1 MGLLNSIKVLRS
13 KLLEPGEKIN
23 IRGGEIGLKNG
34 EFGNLGT
41 VSSEKISLMGNRIE
55 SVERIETGEQE
66 IASGNIISSENRNFL
81 FSYGVIESQI
91 GKIGNIRSRGR
102 GVSLSRIK
110 NIGEIHSVGTSVHKS
125 VLDGIDSIFSGSI
138 GVYQSFVKDI
148 GTVVT
153 KNDGI
158 YESEL
163 DTVKEIYSGRDAI
176 YRSVVRKVDKIFSDY
191 VGVYGSEIDTVDSI
205 FSGVKGVFRSD
216 VGTIKK
222 IISENQGIK
231 NSTIGS
237 VGEIIS
243 KKTAIYDSDIGFVGG
258 IESESHG
265 IIDSTL
271 DEVERIT
278 SGYSSIKNSEI
289 KSVGT
294 VISKHFGISGSKIG
308 FVDEVLS
315 RLDGIYKSY
324 VDNVSDVYSKG
335 NGVSNSEIYRIG
347 KIKAEKSGI
356 LKSRVKN
363 IGSIESKETG
373 VYKSVID
380 KVGSIKSG
388 RIGIYDSEIGV
399 VGDIHSSEAGV
410 ASSNGIKVYG
420 DLLQKGGRNWIG
432 IYESFMTYVVGDKV
446 EGRMLDHLS
455 YGGLVAAKT
464 IDVDHYNF
472 GISVLTKSE
481 NKDFITYRGDWE
493 KLKEELKDDRELL
506 KNLQIFVVN
515 DETVESFEE
524 LKELNDSYG
533 EYIEG
538 ELSLSDIENDI
549 EHLRF
554 FNFLP
559 DKYYGQMV
567 SSLAKKDDNRCK
579 EKLGSFGD
587 LLLGIRGRMGVE
599 YVNDLFRSLKTEK
612 KEHSLGGDLV
622 EIGLGIEY
630 HDFLDY
636 IVLRDFI
643 RDRLDEEK
651 VEEVIQEDLEFFE
664 DDSPFYEMAK
674 KAISKETYRL
684 SKLFKRGELAG
695 ITPSLDTIK
704 YLKGCEGQRK
714 NRGFEKNV
722 DISYIEERLEEE
734 IDTKMREYTIRGL
747 KKLGINEIREEYKR
761 YTGEDKK
768 DFRDDEELVEI
779 VKASKKYIK
788 NRETAGKLLKYKEDI
803 YQVEENREWLM
814 ENGFDVERITN
825 FETEYKSTDIDQFVL
840 DERKEK
846 IFLEMKDLIN
856 EYGEIVGE
864 SFDIGSFKDFEMM
877 KGKIDPPEKKE
888 ARKIYKEIFKEK
900 INEYKG
906 VRDSVKGIPE
916 KLKIRVAG
924 PLETINM
931 GNYFSNSCL
940 AIGKSNGW
948 GAVGNAADVNKQV
961 LYAVDKDDRVY
972 GRILTCI
979 NKDNKLSYF
988 SVFNNS
994 EASIEDIMI
1003 EAVEEYAEHLGLEM
1017 VGGEKNVDL
1026 LIANEWYTGNL

>member
-1 MGLLNSIKVLRS
+1 MDLLNIIKVLRS
-13 KLLEPGEKIN
+13 KLLEQGEKIN
-23 IRGGEIGLKNG
+23 INGGKIGLKNG
-34 EFGNLGT
+34 EFGELGK
-41 VSSEKISLMGNRIE
+41 VSSEKKSLVGNRIE
-55 SVERIETGEQE
+55 SVDRIETGEQE
-66 IASGNIISSENRNFL
+66 IFSENIISPENQNYL
-81 FSYGVIESQI
+81 FSYGVLESQI
-91 GKIGNIRSRGR
+91 GSIGEIKSRGK

-110 NIGEIHSVGTSVHKS
+110 SIGKMHSAGTSVHKS
-125 VLDGIDSIFSGSI
+125 VVDEIGSIFSGSI
-138 GVYQSFVKDI
+138 GVYKSFVKDI
-148 GTVVT
+148 DTVVT
-153 KNDGI
+153 KKDGI
-158 YESEL
+158 YESEA

-191 VGVYGSEIDTVDSI
+191 VGVYESEIDTVDNI
-205 FSGVKGVFRSD
+205 FSGMKGVFRSD
-216 VGTIKK
+216 VGDIKR

-237 VGEIIS
+237 VGEIRS
-243 KKTAIYDSDIGFVGG
+243 KKTAIYDSDIGFVGSV
-258 IESESHG
+258 ESDSHG

-278 SGYSSIKNSEI
+278 SRYSSIKNSEI

-294 VISKHFGISGSKIG
+294 IFSKHFGISGSKVG
-308 FVDEVLS
+308 FVEEVLS
-315 RLDGIYKSY
+315 KLDGICKSY
-324 VDNVSDVYSKG
+324 VNNVSSVYSRG
-335 NGVSNSEIYRIG
+335 NGISNSEIYRIG
-347 KIKAEKSGI
+347 NIKSEKSGI

-363 IGSIESKETG
+363 VGSIDSKETG

-388 RIGIYDSEIGV
+388 RIGIYDSDIGV
-399 VGDIHSSEAGV
+399 VGDIRSSEAGV

-420 DLLQKGGRNWIG
+420 DLLQKDGRNWIG

-455 YGGLVAAKT
+455 YGGLVAAKS

-472 GISVLTKSE
+472 GISVITKSE
-481 NKDFITYRGDWE
+481 NTDFITYRGDWE
-493 KLKEELKDDRELL
+493 KLKEELRGDRELL

-533 EYIEG
+533 DYLDS
-538 ELSLSDIENDI
+538 ELSLSDIEDDI

-567 SSLAKKDDNRCK
+567 SSLAKHYENRGK
-579 EKLGSFGD
+579 EKLSSFGNI
-587 LLLGIRGRMGVE
+587 LLEIRGRMGIE
-599 YVNDLFRSLKTEK
+599 YVNDIFRSLRTGK
-612 KEHSLGGDLV
+612 KEHSLGRDLV

-636 IVLRDFI
+636 LILRDFV
-643 RDRLDEEK
+643 RNRLDEEK
-651 VEEVIQEDLEFFE
+651 IEEVIHEDLEFFE

-674 KAISKETYRL
+674 EAISKESDRL

-695 ITPSLDTIK
+695 INPSLDTIK

-714 NRGFEKNV
+714 KKGFEKDV
-722 DISYIEERLEEE
+722 DINYIEEKLREE

-747 KKLGINEIREEYKR
+747 KKLGLNEIRKEYKR
-761 YTGEDKK
+761 YTGENKQ
-768 DFRDDEELVEI
+768 DFTDDEEIVEI

-788 NRETAGKLLKYKEDI
+788 NRETAGKLLKYKDDI

-814 ENGFDVERITN
+814 ENGFNVEKITN

-864 SFDIGSFKDFEMM
+864 SFDIKSFKDFEIL
-877 KGKIDPPEKKE
+877 KRKIDPPEDKD
-888 ARKIYKEIFKEK
+888 AQMIYKEIFREK

-906 VRDSVKGIPE
+906 VRDSVKGMPE
-916 KLKIRVAG
+916 ELKIRVAG

-961 LYAVDKDDRVY
+961 LYAVDKNDRVY

-979 NKDNKLSYF
+979 NNDNKLSYF
-988 SVFNNS
+988 SVYNNS
-994 EASIEDIMI
+994 EASIENIVI

-1017 VGGEKNVDL
+1017 VGGGKNVDL
-1026 LIANEWYTGNL
+1026 LIANEWYTDNL